1 MQSRT
6 GIALIFIA
14 SLSGPGGGE
23 AQTAD
28 CDPNTRACFDIRIDL
43 PLASEPAERVG
54 YERPTVNRYQ
64 AQEAEIYRQLRM
76 DYTPYTCSAIGGEE
90 GLSNRDD
97 QQGTDVEHIVALA
110 EAHDSGLK
118 AEDMLTFSG
127 DPLNLT
133 LAMPYENR
141 TVKSDRDAA
150 DFLPEQNQCWFAG
163 RVIAVKQKWGLSV
176 DTREAHFLK
185 TALSGCT
192 PEQIAAPTCE
202 ASSTTPTASHPP
214 IQTFANCAAMRS
226 AGWSRGVNHDG
237 GTYEDAWDDAER
249 ETYTLNTA
257 RDRDKD
263 GRACEA

>member
-14 SLSGPGGGE
+14 SVSGPGGGE

-127 DPLNLT
+127 ESAEPHAGDAVRKPHGQERPRRRRFPTGAEPVLVRRTGHRGEAEMGTERRHARSAFPQDGVVRLHARTDRGAHMRSVKHDTDRKSPADPDVRQL
-133 LAMPYENR
+133 R
-141 TVKSDRDAA
+141 GDAV
-150 DFLPEQNQCWFAG
+150 G
-163 RVIAVKQKWGLSV
+163 RVVTWREPRRRDVRGRV
-176 DTREAHFLK
+176 GRRRTRDV
-185 TALSGCT
+185 
-192 PEQIAAPTCE
+192 
-202 ASSTTPTASHPP
+202 HP
-214 IQTFANCAAMRS
+214 
-226 AGWSRGVNHDG
+226 
-237 GTYEDAWDDAER
+237 
-249 ETYTLNTA
+249 NTA